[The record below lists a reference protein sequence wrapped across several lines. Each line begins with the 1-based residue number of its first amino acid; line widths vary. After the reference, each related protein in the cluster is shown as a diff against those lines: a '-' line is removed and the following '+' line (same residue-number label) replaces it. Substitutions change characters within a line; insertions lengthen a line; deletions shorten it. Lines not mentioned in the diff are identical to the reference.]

1 MPIAQKMDEETLRKL
16 AKLYQRLGQLET
28 SKAARENFLP
38 FVNAVWPNFIA
49 GRHHR
54 IVAEK
59 LEAVANGTL
68 KRLIIC
74 MPPRH
79 TKSEFASFLFPA
91 WFIGRKPDLKIMQ
104 ATHTADLSIRFG
116 RKVRNLMDGDDYRKV
131 FPDVKLRADSKAA
144 YRWETDEGGEYYAC
158 LTPKSLVHTVN
169 GPRTADS
176 IRVGD
181 KLLNCGDPVTVRRV
195 YAGNM
200 HDATVTVAGLSC
212 SKDHPIWTMN
222 RGWVYAGDLLP
233 NDLLSTE
240 SISDKLKA
248 LVRRSRRHAPVE
260 HAHVSTLAG
269 DFVPLSE
276 PARREVASLWGA
288 GDLRLRAVEGLRKL
302 FGRHGDAP
310 VALAYSR
317 TDGQRRAV
325 QPGELSVG
333 DTASAVEQHSQKRPH
348 RGADYGAARAASW
361 SDARDHRLPHPSRP
375 QPLGRGEGTEEEL
388 RAYGDPEGLGWV
400 RRLFASFASRCLQG
414 VCQSGRGAEGY
425 LARAQRAA
433 VHVSGFLL
441 GIRPAGH
448 IRVEAHEPRPFI
460 NFLTGGDHTFFAN
473 GVLTHNCGVGGS
485 IAGRGA
491 DLFIVDDPH
500 SEQDAMS
507 PTALENTWE
516 WYMSGPRQRLQPG
529 GAIVVVMTRWGEAD
543 LTARLLRQQAMDP
556 KADKWEVVEFPAIL
570 DSGEP
575 LWPEYWKLDELEKI
589 KASISASKWQAQYM
603 QRPTSDAS
611 SIVKREWWRI
621 WGKED
626 VPRLQY
632 VIQSY
637 DTAFLKSRTA
647 DYSAIQTW
655 GVFYPT
661 EDSPPNCILL
671 DAKKG
676 RWEFPDLK
684 RIALEEYKYW
694 EPETVLIEAKASG
707 LPLTQELRAMGI
719 PVVNFTPSRGN
730 DKHSRVNA
738 VSPLFE
744 SGLVWRPE
752 TSWAEEVVEEL
763 AAFPFGENDDM
774 VDCVT
779 QALMRFR
786 QGGFIAHPDDYQ
798 MEVLRRPSNRVYY

>member
-1 MPIAQKMDEETLRKL
+1 M
-16 AKLYQRLGQLET
+16 
-28 SKAARENFLP
+28 
-38 FVNAVWPNFIA
+38 
-49 GRHHR
+49 
-54 IVAEK
+54 
-59 LEAVANGTL
+59 
-68 KRLIIC
+68 
-74 MPPRH
+74 
-79 TKSEFASFLFPA
+79 
-91 WFIGRKPDLKIMQ
+91 
-104 ATHTADLSIRFG
+104 
-116 RKVRNLMDGDDYRKV
+116 
-131 FPDVKLRADSKAA
+131 
-144 YRWETDEGGEYYAC
+144 
-158 LTPKSLVHTVN
+158 
-169 GPRTADS
+169 
-176 IRVGD
+176 
-181 KLLNCGDPVTVRRV
+181 
-195 YAGNM
+195 
-200 HDATVTVAGLSC
+200 
-212 SKDHPIWTMN
+212 
-222 RGWVYAGDLLP
+222 
-233 NDLLSTE
+233 
-240 SISDKLKA
+240 
-248 LVRRSRRHAPVE
+248 
-260 HAHVSTLAG
+260 
-269 DFVPLSE
+269 
-276 PARREVASLWGA
+276 
-288 GDLRLRAVEGLRKL
+288 
-302 FGRHGDAP
+302 
-310 VALAYSR
+310 
-317 TDGQRRAV
+317 
-325 QPGELSVG
+325 
-333 DTASAVEQHSQKRPH
+333 
-348 RGADYGAARAASW
+348 
-361 SDARDHRLPHPSRP
+361 
-375 QPLGRGEGTEEEL
+375 
-388 RAYGDPEGLGWV
+388 
-400 RRLFASFASRCLQG
+400 
-414 VCQSGRGAEGY
+414 
-425 LARAQRAA
+425 
-433 VHVSGFLL
+433 
-441 GIRPAGH
+441 
-448 IRVEAHEPRPFI
+448 
-460 NFLTGGDHTFFAN
+460 
-473 GVLTHNCGVGGS
+473 LTHNCGVGGS

-507 PTALENTWE
+507 PTALENTWD

-543 LTARLLRQQAMDP
+543 LTARLLKQQAMDP

-603 QRPTSDAS
+603 QRPTSDAA
-611 SIVKREWWRI
+611 SIIKREWWKI
-621 WGKED
+621 WEKGD

-655 GVFYPT
+655 GVFYPS

-707 LPLTQELRAMGI
+707 VPLTQELRAMGI

-763 AAFPFGENDDM
+763 AAFPFGEHDDM